1 MCTTCGCGHPEQV
14 RIGEVA
20 HSHHDHDGIQS
31 AVKNPNFSHFKFH
44 SIESASEANETQK
57 RLLKVEQDVLGKN
70 NQIAAHNRFLF
81 QQQHIL
87 ALNLVSSPG
96 SGKTT
101 LLTTTLNALKND
113 RTCYVIEGDQQT
125 ENDAD
130 RIRATGVAAIQVNT
144 GKGCHL
150 DAQMINDALF
160 KLEPKQDSLLF
171 KIGRAHV

>member
-1 MCTTCGCGHPEQV
+1 M
-14 RIGEVA
+14 R
-20 HSHHDHDGIQS
+20 S
-31 AVKNPNFSHFKFH
+31 KNPNFSHFKFH
-44 SIESASEANETQK
+44 AAESASDATETQK

-130 RIRATGVAAIQVNT
+130 RIRATGVRR
-144 GKGCHL
+144 
-150 DAQMINDALF
+150 F
-160 KLEPKQDSLLF
+160 K
-171 KIGRAHV
+171 